1 VDGSLENLY
10 FKWLCA
16 KVNYVMSPT
25 PSLTYWRLLRILHT
39 TEFVWLLT
47 GDDNRAADGVELR
60 VEFLHEE
67 NISDQPEW
75 LSLGC
80 SILEMFI
87 GFSRRAQFITEVPAK
102 DWFWEFVENLGL
114 LDVND
119 GSELDDEEIQKILGQ
134 FIWRTYD
141 KKGSGG
147 IFPLDKPKEDQRGVE
162 IWYQFCDYLVDKDR
176 LP

>member
-1 VDGSLENLY
+1 MDGPLENLY

-25 PSLTYWRLLRILHT
+25 PSLTYWKLLKTLHT

-60 VEFLHEE
+60 IEFLHEGD
-67 NISDQPEW
+67 IPDQPEW

-80 SILEMFI
+80 SILEMLI
-87 GFSRRAQFITEVPAK
+87 GFSRRAQFTTDVSAK
-102 DWFWEFVENLGL
+102 EWFWEFIDNLGL
-114 LDVND
+114 KDFND
-119 GSELDDEEIQKILGQ
+119 GYFDDEEEVKSILDQ

-141 KKGSGG
+141 KKGAGG
-147 IFPLDKPKEDQRGVE
+147 MFPINGPTDDQRKVE